1 MIGDWYAFRRRQPG
15 WVLERRFR
23 LRSPSVIIRT
33 KKEVVD
39 RRRRFLTSHLSP
51 ITSHLRDAH
60 PTGRSDLTSAADTLR
75 NTLLRE
81 PSCEPSL
88 HVSNAPPSTIP
99 ARATLFD
106 VARLVG
112 VSIQTVSAVIND
124 KPGISEP
131 TRIRV
136 RQAIDELNYH
146 PNILASS
153 LRARKSF
160 TIGVIVPSITNPY
173 FPEFVRGVEDVA
185 HEHGFS
191 LFLCNSDNQ
200 SDKELA
206 YLQLLRRHAIA
217 GFIDA
222 CYMENSRC
230 RETLIDLIEH
240 GVPVVVL
247 GNLRIH
253 PKTVVVDSKNKQGGY
268 AAVAHL
274 VEMGHRR
281 IGVIKP
287 PPTIVGL
294 DRLSGFE
301 IGFQDHG
308 LPILDQYWVE
318 GGFDVPHGEAG
329 IRRLLELPHPPTA
342 VIAANDLV
350 AIGAATALRQMG
362 RRVPEDVSIIGYDNI
377 RMAELYEPALTTIA
391 QPVYQM
397 GVTAMRAIIRRIDD
411 RSLGGAKRD
420 FNPRLIIRASTQPL
434 RRIRKAGR
442 LIPRE
447 PGIV

>member
-1 MIGDWYAFRRRQPG
+1 MSNVPPPT
-15 WVLERRFR
+15 VL
-23 LRSPSVIIRT
+23 
-33 KKEVVD
+33 
-39 RRRRFLTSHLSP
+39 
-51 ITSHLRDAH
+51 
-60 PTGRSDLTSAADTLR
+60 
-75 NTLLRE
+75 
-81 PSCEPSL
+81 
-88 HVSNAPPSTIP
+88 

-131 TRIRV
+131 TRARV

-230 RETLIDLIEH
+230 RETLVDLIEH

-294 DRLSGFE
+294 DRLSGFQ

-308 LPILDQYWVE
+308 LPIVDQYWVE
-318 GGFDVPHGEAG
+318 GGFDVSHGETG
-329 IRRLLELPHPPTA
+329 IRRLLQLPHPPTA
-342 VIAANDLV
+342 VLAANDLV
-350 AIGAATALRQMG
+350 AIGAATALRQLG
-362 RRVPEDVSIIGYDNI
+362 KRVPEDVSIIGYDNI
-377 RMAELYEPALTTIA
+377 RMAELYDPALTTIA
-391 QPVYQM
+391 QPVYDM
-397 GVTAMRAIIRRIDD
+397 GVTAMRAIIRRIED
-411 RSLGGAKRD
+411 RSLGGTKRD

-434 RRIRKAGR
+434 HRKRKALSRIR
-442 LIPRE
+442 RE
-447 PGIV
+447 QEMAEG

>member
-1 MIGDWYAFRRRQPG
+1 MSNP
-15 WVLERRFR
+15 LP
-23 LRSPSVIIRT
+23 SP
-33 KKEVVD
+33 
-39 RRRRFLTSHLSP
+39 
-51 ITSHLRDAH
+51 
-60 PTGRSDLTSAADTLR
+60 
-75 NTLLRE
+75 
-81 PSCEPSL
+81 
-88 HVSNAPPSTIP
+88 TIP
-99 ARATLFD
+99 VRATLFD
-106 VARLVG
+106 VARAVG

-136 RQAIDELNYH
+136 RQAVGQLNYH

-185 HEHGFS
+185 HENGFS

-222 CYMENSRC
+222 CYMEDSRC

-253 PKTVVVDSKNKQGGY
+253 PKTVVVDSKNRQGGY
-268 AAVAHL
+268 AAIAHL
-274 VEMGHRR
+274 VESGHRR

-294 DRLSGFE
+294 DRLSGFRF
-301 IGFQDHG
+301 GFRDHG
-308 LPILDQYWVE
+308 LPIIDQYWVE
-318 GGFDVPHGEAG
+318 GGFDVSHGEAG
-329 IRRLLELPHPPTA
+329 IQRLLQLPEPPTA
-342 VIAANDLV
+342 VVAANDLV
-350 AIGAATALRQMG
+350 AIGAATALRQLG
-362 RRVPEDVSIIGYDNI
+362 KRVPEDISIIGYDNI

-391 QPVYQM
+391 QPVYEM
-397 GVTAMRAIIRRIDD
+397 GVTAMRAIIRRIAD
-411 RSLGGAKRD
+411 RSLGGTKRD
-420 FNPRLIIRASTQPL
+420 FTPRLIVRSSTRPL
-434 RRIRKAGR
+434 GRNRKAGHQNR
-442 LIPRE
+442 
-447 PGIV
+447 

>member
-1 MIGDWYAFRRRQPG
+1 MSIVPPPT
-15 WVLERRFR
+15 VL
-23 LRSPSVIIRT
+23 
-33 KKEVVD
+33 
-39 RRRRFLTSHLSP
+39 
-51 ITSHLRDAH
+51 
-60 PTGRSDLTSAADTLR
+60 
-75 NTLLRE
+75 
-81 PSCEPSL
+81 
-88 HVSNAPPSTIP
+88 

-131 TRIRV
+131 TRVRV
-136 RQAIDELNYH
+136 RQAINELNYH

-230 RETLIDLIEH
+230 RETLVDLIEH

-294 DRLSGFE
+294 DRLSGFQL
-301 IGFQDHG
+301 GFHDHG
-308 LPILDQYWVE
+308 LPIIDQYWVE
-318 GGFDVPHGEAG
+318 GGFDVSDGEAG
-329 IRRLLELPHPPTA
+329 IKRLFEKTFRLLAMTTFGWR
-342 VIAANDLV
+342 NS
-350 AIGAATALRQMG
+350 M
-362 RRVPEDVSIIGYDNI
+362 I
-377 RMAELYEPALTTIA
+377 RL
-391 QPVYQM
+391 
-397 GVTAMRAIIRRIDD
+397 
-411 RSLGGAKRD
+411 
-420 FNPRLIIRASTQPL
+420 
-434 RRIRKAGR
+434 
-442 LIPRE
+442 
-447 PGIV
+447 

>member
-1 MIGDWYAFRRRQPG
+1 MSSVPAPT
-15 WVLERRFR
+15 VL
-23 LRSPSVIIRT
+23 
-33 KKEVVD
+33 
-39 RRRRFLTSHLSP
+39 
-51 ITSHLRDAH
+51 
-60 PTGRSDLTSAADTLR
+60 
-75 NTLLRE
+75 
-81 PSCEPSL
+81 
-88 HVSNAPPSTIP
+88 

-112 VSIQTVSAVIND
+112 VSIQTVSAVING

-131 TRIRV
+131 TRVRV
-136 RQAIDELNYH
+136 RRAIDELNYH

-153 LRARKSF
+153 LGARKSF

-173 FPEFVRGVEDVA
+173 FPEVVRGVEDVA

-247 GNLRIH
+247 SNLRIH
-253 PKTVVVDSKNKQGGY
+253 PKTVAVDSKNKQGGY

-274 VEMGHRR
+274 MEMGHRR
-281 IGVIKP
+281 SGVIKP

-294 DRLSGFE
+294 DRLSGFR
-301 IGFQDHG
+301 IGFHDHG
-308 LPILDQYWVE
+308 LPIIEPYWVE
-318 GGFDVPHGEAG
+318 AVLTSRMEKPVSDVYLNSR
-329 IRRLLELPHPPTA
+329 IRRP
-342 VIAANDLV
+342 
-350 AIGAATALRQMG
+350 Q
-362 RRVPEDVSIIGYDNI
+362 
-377 RMAELYEPALTTIA
+377 
-391 QPVYQM
+391 
-397 GVTAMRAIIRRIDD
+397 
-411 RSLGGAKRD
+411 
-420 FNPRLIIRASTQPL
+420 
-434 RRIRKAGR
+434 
-442 LIPRE
+442 
-447 PGIV
+447 

>member
-1 MIGDWYAFRRRQPG
+1 MNSA
-15 WVLERRFR
+15 
-23 LRSPSVIIRT
+23 SP
-33 KKEVVD
+33 
-39 RRRRFLTSHLSP
+39 
-51 ITSHLRDAH
+51 
-60 PTGRSDLTSAADTLR
+60 
-75 NTLLRE
+75 
-81 PSCEPSL
+81 
-88 HVSNAPPSTIP
+88 PPTIP
-99 ARATLFD
+99 VRATLFD

-131 TRIRV
+131 TRLRV

-153 LRARKSF
+153 LRARKSY

-173 FPEFVRGVEDVA
+173 FPEFVRGVEDIA
-185 HEHGFS
+185 HQHGFS

-222 CYMENSRC
+222 CYMENNRC

-274 VEMGHRR
+274 VEFGHRR

-294 DRLSGFE
+294 DRLSGFQF
-301 IGFQDHG
+301 GFQDHG
-308 LPILDQYWVE
+308 LPITDRYWVE
-318 GGFDVPHGEAG
+318 GGFDVSDGEAG
-329 IRRLLELPHPPTA
+329 VQRLLKLPDPPTA

-350 AIGAATALRQMG
+350 AIGAATALRRLG
-362 RRVPEDVSIIGYDNI
+362 KRVPEDISIVGYDNI
-377 RMAELYEPALTTIA
+377 RMAELYDPALTTIA

-397 GVTAMRAIIRRIDD
+397 GVTAMKAIIRRIAD

-420 FNPRLIIRASTQPL
+420 FTPRLIIRASTRPL
-434 RRIRKAGR
+434 QRKKNSRSA
-442 LIPRE
+442 
-447 PGIV
+447 

>member
-1 MIGDWYAFRRRQPG
+1 M
-15 WVLERRFR
+15 
-23 LRSPSVIIRT
+23 
-33 KKEVVD
+33 
-39 RRRRFLTSHLSP
+39 
-51 ITSHLRDAH
+51 
-60 PTGRSDLTSAADTLR
+60 
-75 NTLLRE
+75 N
-81 PSCEPSL
+81 L
-88 HVSNAPPSTIP
+88 HVNLPPRMSNLPPSIVP

-112 VSIQTVSAVIND
+112 VSIQTVSAVING

-131 TRIRV
+131 TRVRV
-136 RQAIDELNYH
+136 RQAVDKLNYH

-185 HEHGFS
+185 HQHGFS

-230 RETLIDLIEH
+230 RETLVDLIEH

-253 PKTVVVDSKNKQGGY
+253 PKTVVVDSKNRQGGY

-274 VEMGHRR
+274 VELGHRR

-294 DRLSGFE
+294 DRLSGFQ
-301 IGFQDHG
+301 IGFHDHG
-308 LPILDQYWVE
+308 LPILDQYWVD
-318 GGFDVPHGEAG
+318 GGFDVSHGEAG
-329 IRRLLELPHPPTA
+329 IRCLLRLPNPPTA

-362 RRVPEDVSIIGYDNI
+362 KRVPEDISIIGYDNI
-377 RMAELYEPALTTIA
+377 RMAELYDPALTTIA
-391 QPVYQM
+391 QPVYEM
-397 GVTAMRAIIRRIDD
+397 GATAMRAIVRRIAD
-411 RSLGGAKRD
+411 RSLSGAKRD
-420 FNPRLIIRASTQPL
+420 FSPRLIIRASTQALGRNRKQRP
-434 RRIRKAGR
+434 RIRSE
-442 LIPRE
+442 RE
-447 PGIV
+447 IANG

>member
-1 MIGDWYAFRRRQPG
+1 MSSAP
-15 WVLERRFR
+15 
-23 LRSPSVIIRT
+23 SPT
-33 KKEVVD
+33 
-39 RRRRFLTSHLSP
+39 
-51 ITSHLRDAH
+51 A
-60 PTGRSDLTSAADTLR
+60 
-75 NTLLRE
+75 
-81 PSCEPSL
+81 
-88 HVSNAPPSTIP
+88 P

-124 KPGISEP
+124 KSGISEP
-131 TRIRV
+131 TRARV
-136 RQAIDELNYH
+136 RQAINQLNYH

-222 CYMENSRC
+222 CYMENRRC
-230 RETLIDLIEH
+230 RETLVDLIEH

-253 PKTVVVDSKNKQGGY
+253 PKSVVVDSKNKQGGY

-274 VEMGHRR
+274 VELGHRR

-294 DRLSGFE
+294 DRL
-301 IGFQDHG
+301 IGFQTGFHDHG
-308 LPILDQYWVE
+308 LPIIDQYWVE
-318 GGFDVPHGEAG
+318 GGFAVSHGETG
-329 IRRLLELPHPPTA
+329 IRRLLQLPHPPTA
-342 VIAANDLV
+342 VVAANDLV

-362 RRVPEDVSIIGYDNI
+362 KRVPEDVSIIGYDNI
-377 RMAELYEPALTTIA
+377 RMAELYDPALTTIA
-391 QPVYQM
+391 QPVYDM
-397 GVTAMRAIIRRIDD
+397 GVTAMRAIIRRIED
-411 RSLGGAKRD
+411 RSLGGTKRD
-420 FNPRLIIRASTQPL
+420 FNPRLIIRASTQAL
-434 RRIRKAGR
+434 RRSRKEGRSIR
-442 LIPRE
+442 RE
-447 PGIV
+447 PEIANG

>member
-1 MIGDWYAFRRRQPG
+1 MQIGFDKG
-15 WVLERRFR
+15 
-23 LRSPSVIIRT
+23 LRSAEKHAI
-33 KKEVVD
+33 
-39 RRRRFLTSHLSP
+39 HM
-51 ITSHLRDAH
+51 
-60 PTGRSDLTSAADTLR
+60 
-75 NTLLRE
+75 N
-81 PSCEPSL
+81 L
-88 HVSNAPPSTIP
+88 HVNLPSPMRNASIPPT
-99 ARATLFD
+99 RATLVD
-106 VARLVG
+106 VAKLVG
-112 VSIQTVSAVIND
+112 VSIQTVSAVVND

-131 TRIRV
+131 TRARV
-136 RQAIDELNYH
+136 RQAVDKLNYH

-153 LRARKSF
+153 LRAGKSF

-185 HEHGFS
+185 HQHGFS

-230 RETLIDLIEH
+230 RETLVDLIEH

-274 VEMGHRR
+274 VELGHRQ

-287 PPTIVGL
+287 PPTIVGV
-294 DRLSGFE
+294 DRLKGFQ
-301 IGFQDHG
+301 IGFHDHG
-308 LPILDQYWVE
+308 LSIDDRYWVE
-318 GGFDVPHGEAG
+318 GGFDVFHGEVG
-329 IRRLLELPHPPTA
+329 IRRLLQLPNPPTA
-342 VIAANDLV
+342 VVAANDLV
-350 AIGAATALRQMG
+350 AIGAATALRQLG
-362 RRVPEDVSIIGYDNI
+362 KRVPQDISIIGYDNI
-377 RMAELYEPALTTIA
+377 RMAELYDPALTTVA
-391 QPVYQM
+391 QPVYDM

-411 RSLGGAKRD
+411 RSLSGTKRD
-420 FNPRLIIRASTQPL
+420 FSPRLIIRSSTQTL
-434 RRIRKAGR
+434 HQKKKKRH
-442 LIPRE
+442 LI
-447 PGIV
+447 GQ